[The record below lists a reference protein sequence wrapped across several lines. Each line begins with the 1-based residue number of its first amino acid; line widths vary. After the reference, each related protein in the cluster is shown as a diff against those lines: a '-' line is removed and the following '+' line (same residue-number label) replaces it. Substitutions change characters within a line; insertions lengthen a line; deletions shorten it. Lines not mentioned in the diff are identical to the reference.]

1 MAVTTT
7 QPSPGVPVATEPI
20 PVPVLRHALRPGIV
34 LLEARAGAGAGEPRA
49 DDRALALLGCRDG
62 AELAARWPA
71 IRARLAAGG
80 LRLAE
85 PAGTAAA
92 PGALGT
98 GGAAGTPATPGTFAA
113 PATPAAPEASAAP
126 KAPATPAAPT
136 PPGGEASTL
145 AARAAVAE
153 LAPIAPVTTLEPLTA
168 SLDVELP
175 PDLAGGRRIR
185 VSPVFMDRA
194 AATVATV
201 ATTAT
206 AATAATATTTALTAG
221 DLAAAGDSRPAA
233 PVALLLQDAELA
245 AALES
250 DQRAAAQMRSL
261 AQITPAVAHDLRAP
275 INAMVLNLEVLK
287 ETLAPPPGFLPGNP
301 AHAAVGAAHPV
312 SSPYGP
318 PPAPA
323 QRPGSA
329 GRDPRERQ
337 QRYLA
342 VLREELARLHQSL
355 ELFLAHISPRGER
368 QETLDWRGPAED
380 LAALLRPP
388 ARKQQAQIELLLP
401 DTAVPIVA
409 QRYLLRQALLH
420 FGLAIL
426 ERVPRDGTLE
436 IRLERLPARA
446 RLRIA
451 AGARP
456 GLAAAHQAIAVP
468 ATTPATAASAVSAG
482 PAASTAPAATVPPAA
497 RSAAATASAASAASI
512 ASAAASPT
520 ATAASGAATAASGAA
535 AAPAPAITAAA
546 AASAAPAPRVSAAG
560 TDAREQVAH
569 AIVAA
574 FGGTSWPADPHGDWA
589 FEIEFPLADSH

>member
-1 MAVTTT
+1 M
-7 QPSPGVPVATEPI
+7 ATEPI
-20 PVPVLRHALRPGIV
+20 PVPVLGDALRPGIV
-34 LLEARAGAGAGEPRA
+34 LLDAPGGGGAGQPRA

-71 IRARLAAGG
+71 IRQRLAAGG
-80 LRLAE
+80 LRLE
-85 PAGTAAA
+85 DLAGTAAA

-98 GGAAGTPATPGTFAA
+98 GGAAGTPGTPGTFAA
-113 PATPAAPEASAAP
+113 PATQDAS
-126 KAPATPAAPT
+126 ATPAAST
-136 PPGGEASTL
+136 PPGEASAL
-145 AARAAVAE
+145 AA
-153 LAPIAPVTTLEPLTA
+153 VTVLTA
-168 SLDVELP
+168 LEALTAIADVELP
-175 PDLAGGRRIR
+175 PDLTGGRRVR

-194 AATVATV
+194 ATTVTA
-201 ATTAT
+201 AAT
-206 AATAATATTTALTAG
+206 AATAATAAATAAG
-221 DLAAAGDSRPAA
+221 GDSRPGA
-233 PVALLLQDAELA
+233 PAALLLQDAELA
-245 AALES
+245 MALES
-250 DQRAAAQMRSL
+250 DLRAAMQMRSL

-287 ETLAPPPGFLPGNP
+287 ETLAPPPGSLPGNP
-301 AHAAVGAAHPV
+301 AHPAAGLAHPA

-318 PPAPA
+318 HPGPA
-323 QRPGSA
+323 QRPGSG
-329 GRDPRERQ
+329 GRDPRDRQ

-355 ELFLAHISPRGER
+355 ELFLAHVSPRGER
-368 QETLDWRGPAED
+368 QETLDWRGPAQD

-388 ARKQQAQIELLLP
+388 ARKQQAQVELLLP
-401 DTAVPIVA
+401 DAAVPIIA

-456 GLAAAHQAIAVP
+456 GTAAAPHAIAAPAVAP
-468 ATTPATAASAVSAG
+468 AT
-482 PAASTAPAATVPPAA
+482 TAPAAP
-497 RSAAATASAASAASI
+497 AATAPPTAGAAQ
-512 ASAAASPT
+512 AAAVLP
-520 ATAASGAATAASGAA
+520 
-535 AAPAPAITAAA
+535 
-546 AASAAPAPRVSAAG
+546 PAPRFSAAG

-574 FGGTSWPADPHGDWA
+574 FGGTSWPADPDGGLA
-589 FEIEFPLADSH
+589 FEIEFPLAESN

>member
-7 QPSPGVPVATEPI
+7 PPSPDALMATEPI
-20 PVPVLRHALRPGIV
+20 PVPVLGHALRPGIV
-34 LLEARAGAGAGEPRA
+34 LLEARGGAGAGEPRA

-71 IRARLAAGG
+71 IRQRLAAGG
-80 LRLAE
+80 LRLE
-85 PAGTAAA
+85 DPAGTAAA

-98 GGAAGTPATPGTFAA
+98 GGASGTPDAAGIFSAPGM
-113 PATPAAPEASAAP
+113 S
-126 KAPATPAAPT
+126 
-136 PPGGEASTL
+136 
-145 AARAAVAE
+145 
-153 LAPIAPVTTLEPLTA
+153 
-168 SLDVELP
+168 DVELP
-175 PDLAGGRRIR
+175 PDLAGGRRVR
-185 VSPVFMDRA
+185 VSPVYMDRA
-194 AATVATV
+194 S
-201 ATTAT
+201 
-206 AATAATATTTALTAG
+206 TAG

-233 PVALLLQDAELA
+233 PAALLLQDAELA
-245 AALES
+245 TALES
-250 DQRAAAQMRSL
+250 DLRAAAQMRSL

-287 ETLAPPPGFLPGNP
+287 ETLAPPPGSLSGNP
-301 AHAAVGAAHPV
+301 AHPAAGLAHPAP
-312 SSPYGP
+312 SPYGP
-318 PPAPA
+318 QPGPA

-329 GRDPRERQ
+329 GRDPRDRQ

-355 ELFLAHISPRGER
+355 ELFLAHVSPRGER
-368 QETLDWRGPAED
+368 QETLDWRGPAQD

-401 DTAVPIVA
+401 DAAVPIVT

-456 GLAAAHQAIAVP
+456 GMAAAQQAIAVP
-468 ATTPATAASAVSAG
+468 ATTPATAAPAVPAG
-482 PAASTAPAATVPPAA
+482 P
-497 RSAAATASAASAASI
+497 SAAAV
-512 ASAAASPT
+512 
-520 ATAASGAATAASGAA
+520 SGAA
-535 AAPAPAITAAA
+535 AAPAPAITAA
-546 AASAAPAPRVSAAG
+546 SAAPAPAASAAALRPPAPRFSAAG

-574 FGGTSWPADPHGDWA
+574 FGGTSWPADPDGDLA
-589 FEIEFPLADSH
+589 FEIEFPLAESH

>member
-7 QPSPGVPVATEPI
+7 PPSSDALMATEPI
-20 PVPVLRHALRPGIV
+20 PVPVLGHALRPGIV
-34 LLEARAGAGAGEPRA
+34 LLEARGGRAGAGEPRA

-71 IRARLAAGG
+71 IRLRLAAGG
-80 LRLAE
+80 LRLE
-85 PAGTAAA
+85 DPAGTAAA

-98 GGAAGTPATPGTFAA
+98 GGASGTPDAAGILGAPGM
-113 PATPAAPEASAAP
+113 S
-126 KAPATPAAPT
+126 
-136 PPGGEASTL
+136 
-145 AARAAVAE
+145 
-153 LAPIAPVTTLEPLTA
+153 
-168 SLDVELP
+168 DVELP
-175 PDLAGGRRIR
+175 PDLAGGRRVR
-185 VSPVFMDRA
+185 VSPVYMDRA
-194 AATVATV
+194 PATVA
-201 ATTAT
+201 A
-206 AATAATATTTALTAG
+206 AATATTTAHSSTATTAPAAG

-233 PVALLLQDAELA
+233 PAALLLQDAELA
-245 AALES
+245 TALES
-250 DQRAAAQMRSL
+250 DLRAAAQMRSL

-287 ETLAPPPGFLPGNP
+287 ETLAPPPGSLSGNP
-301 AHAAVGAAHPV
+301 AHPAAGLAHPAPT
-312 SSPYGP
+312 PYGP
-318 PPAPA
+318 QPGPA

-329 GRDPRERQ
+329 GRDPRDRQ

-355 ELFLAHISPRGER
+355 ELFLAHVSPRGER
-368 QETLDWRGPAED
+368 QETLDWRGPAQD

-401 DTAVPIVA
+401 DAAVPIVT

-451 AGARP
+451 ASARP
-456 GLAAAHQAIAVP
+456 GMAAAQQAIAVP
-468 ATTPATAASAVSAG
+468 ATVPATAAPAVPAG
-482 PAASTAPAATVPPAA
+482 PSASAAPAA
-497 RSAAATASAASAASI
+497 
-512 ASAAASPT
+512 
-520 ATAASGAATAASGAA
+520 AA
-535 AAPAPAITAAA
+535 AAPAAALRP
-546 AASAAPAPRVSAAG
+546 PAPRFSAAG

-574 FGGTSWPADPHGDWA
+574 FGGTSWPADPDGDLA
-589 FEIEFPLADSH
+589 FEIEFPLAESH

>member
-7 QPSPGVPVATEPI
+7 PPSPEAPPKVAEPI
-20 PVPVLRHALRPGIV
+20 PAPVLGHALRPGIV
-34 LLEARAGAGAGEPRA
+34 LLAAHGGGAGAGAPRA

-71 IRARLAAGG
+71 IRQRLAAGG
-80 LRLAE
+80 LRLE
-85 PAGTAAA
+85 DPAGTAAA

-98 GGAAGTPATPGTFAA
+98 G
-113 PATPAAPEASAAP
+113 
-126 KAPATPAAPT
+126 
-136 PPGGEASTL
+136 
-145 AARAAVAE
+145 VAYG
-153 LAPIAPVTTLEPLTA
+153 VTALEPLTA
-168 SLDVELP
+168 ISDVELP
-175 PDLAGGRRIR
+175 PDLAGGRRVR
-185 VSPVFMDRA
+185 VSPVFIDRA
-194 AATVATV
+194 AATVAAA
-201 ATTAT
+201 ATAGT
-206 AATAATATTTALTAG
+206 AATAAATPATAG
-221 DLAAAGDSRPAA
+221 DLAAAGDGRPGAVA
-233 PVALLLQDAELA
+233 ALLLQDAELA

-250 DQRAAAQMRSL
+250 DLRAAAQMRSL

-287 ETLAPPPGFLPGNP
+287 ETLAPPPGSLPGNP
-301 AHAAVGAAHPV
+301 AHPAAGAAHPA

-318 PPAPA
+318 PPAPP

-337 QRYLA
+337 RRYLA

-355 ELFLAHISPRGER
+355 ELFLAHVSPRGER
-368 QETLDWRGPAED
+368 QETLDWRGPAQD

-420 FGLAIL
+420 LGLAIL

-436 IRLERLPARA
+436 IHLERLPARA

-451 AGARP
+451 AAAQP
-456 GLAAAHQAIAVP
+456 GMAAAQQAIAVP
-468 ATTPATAASAVSAG
+468 ATAPATAASG
-482 PAASTAPAATVPPAA
+482 TAAPPA
-497 RSAAATASAASAASI
+497 
-512 ASAAASPT
+512 
-520 ATAASGAATAASGAA
+520 AA
-535 AAPAPAITAAA
+535 AAPASA
-546 AASAAPAPRVSAAG
+546 AAPAATAATAPAAALRPPAPRFSAAG
-560 TDAREQVAH
+560 TEAREQVAH

-574 FGGTSWPADPHGDWA
+574 FGGTSWPADPDGDLA
-589 FEIEFPLADSH
+589 FEIEFPLAESH

>member
-7 QPSPGVPVATEPI
+7 QPSPPAPLATEPI
-20 PVPVLRHALRPGIV
+20 PVPVLGHALRPGIV
-34 LLEARAGAGAGEPRA
+34 LLEARGAAAGADEPRA

-71 IRARLAAGG
+71 IRQRLAAGG
-80 LRLAE
+80 LRLE
-85 PAGTAAA
+85 DPAGTAAA

-98 GGAAGTPATPGTFAA
+98 GGVSGTPGTPGTITHSATQDA
-113 PATPAAPEASAAP
+113 SATPAASTPLGEASA
-126 KAPATPAAPT
+126 
-136 PPGGEASTL
+136 L
-145 AARAAVAE
+145 AALAA
-153 LAPIAPVTTLEPLTA
+153 LAAITALEALTVT
-168 SLDVELP
+168 SDVELP
-175 PDLAGGRRIR
+175 PDLTGGRRVR

-194 AATVATV
+194 A
-201 ATTAT
+201 TAGT
-206 AATAATATTTALTAG
+206 AAHRSTAAATAAAT
-221 DLAAAGDSRPAA
+221 AAGDDSRPGA
-233 PVALLLQDAELA
+233 PAALLLQDAELA
-245 AALES
+245 TALES
-250 DQRAAAQMRSL
+250 DLRAAAQMRSL
-261 AQITPAVAHDLRAP
+261 TQIAPAVAHDLRAP

-287 ETLAPPPGFLPGNP
+287 ETLAPPPGSLPGNP
-301 AHAAVGAAHPV
+301 AHPAAGAPLPA
-312 SSPYGP
+312 SSTYGP
-318 PPAPA
+318 HPGPA

-329 GRDPRERQ
+329 SRDPRDRQ

-355 ELFLAHISPRGER
+355 ELFLAHVSPRGER
-368 QETLDWRGPAED
+368 QETLDWRGPAQD

-401 DTAVPIVA
+401 DAAVPIVV

-451 AGARP
+451 ASPRP
-456 GLAAAHQAIAVP
+456 GTTAAPHAIAAPAAAPDI
-468 ATTPATAASAVSAG
+468 
-482 PAASTAPAATVPPAA
+482 TAPAAIAAPAAPAAAAAPAATAPPAA
-497 RSAAATASAASAASI
+497 RAATATTSM
-512 ASAAASPT
+512 P
-520 ATAASGAATAASGAA
+520 ATSA
-535 AAPAPAITAAA
+535 AAPAPAAAVLP
-546 AASAAPAPRVSAAG
+546 PAPRFSAAG

-574 FGGTSWPADPHGDWA
+574 FGGTSWPADPDGDLA
-589 FEIEFPLADSH
+589 FEIEFPLAESS

>member
-1 MAVTTT
+1 M
-7 QPSPGVPVATEPI
+7 ATEPS
-20 PVPVLRHALRPGIV
+20 PAPVLGHALRPGIV
-34 LLEARAGAGAGEPRA
+34 LLEARGGVGADEPRA

-71 IRARLAAGG
+71 IRQCLAAGG
-80 LRLAE
+80 LRLE
-85 PAGTAAA
+85 DSAGTAVA

-98 GGAAGTPATPGTFAA
+98 GGASGTPDAAGIAGAPGT
-113 PATPAAPEASAAP
+113 S
-126 KAPATPAAPT
+126 
-136 PPGGEASTL
+136 
-145 AARAAVAE
+145 
-153 LAPIAPVTTLEPLTA
+153 
-168 SLDVELP
+168 DVELP
-175 PDLAGGRRIR
+175 PDLAGGRRVR
-185 VSPVFMDRA
+185 VSPVFMDRT
-194 AATVATV
+194 AATVA
-201 ATTAT
+201 AT
-206 AATAATATTTALTAG
+206 AAATTTTVAAAAAATTVTAG
-221 DLAAAGDSRPAA
+221 TTAAATDSRPAA
-233 PVALLLQDAELA
+233 PAALLLQDAELA
-245 AALES
+245 TALES
-250 DQRAAAQMRSL
+250 DLRAAAQMRSL

-287 ETLAPPPGFLPGNP
+287 ETLTPPPGS
-301 AHAAVGAAHPV
+301 AHPAP
-312 SSPYGP
+312 SPYGP
-318 PPAPA
+318 QPAPA

-355 ELFLAHISPRGER
+355 ELFLAHVSPRGER
-368 QETLDWRGPAED
+368 QETLDCRGPAQD

-401 DTAVPIVA
+401 DAAVPIVA

-456 GLAAAHQAIAVP
+456 GMAAAQQALAVP
-468 ATTPATAASAVSAG
+468 ATAPATAAPALPAGPAG
-482 PAASTAPAATVPPAA
+482 PAAAAAPATTATTAPP
-497 RSAAATASAASAASI
+497 
-512 ASAAASPT
+512 
-520 ATAASGAATAASGAA
+520 A
-535 AAPAPAITAAA
+535 AAPAPAMT
-546 AASAAPAPRVSAAG
+546 AASAASAPSAASAAAAPAAAPPPPAPRFSAAG
-560 TDAREQVAH
+560 TDTREQVAH

-574 FGGTSWPADPHGDWA
+574 FGGTSWPVDPDGHWA
-589 FEIEFPLADSH
+589 YEIEFPLAESH